1 MESQYVGMQCYK
13 ACLHFNNAVNLP
25 TLTANPS
32 LQRHHS
38 CRVTALVARLWEKAL
53 EVIRTKASLLYL
65 YGLSSSTVPHPCRCH
80 QLLKKSSKLSVP
92 GLQLASYAPE
102 EDESSKPP
110 YPDRSASYDDLR
122 PASFNTCDC
131 AMLLRQ
137 ALHSLPVSQLVCACC
152 PLGLCVRKD
161 NIFVPRRILT
171 AAHCIM
177 PPACISQHLFLCSPE
192 RCNPSRPG
200 RASLDCE
207 SHGGHHCHLRQSCFC
222 SSPSMGL
229 LGDGCSAYSH
239 F

>member
-1 MESQYVGMQCYK
+1 MQCSK

-32 LQRHHS
+32 LQSHHS

-53 EVIRTKASLLYL
+53 KVIRTKASLLYL

-102 EDESSKPP
+102 EDEPSKPP

-131 AMLLRQ
+131 AGCLDRQ
-137 ALHSLPVSQLVCACC
+137 YIPSQYLSWCVPVVHWACAC
-152 PLGLCVRKD
+152 VK
-161 NIFVPRRILT
+161 IT
-171 AAHCIM
+171 
-177 PPACISQHLFLCSPE
+177 SLFPVE
-192 RCNPSRPG
+192 
-200 RASLDCE
+200 
-207 SHGGHHCHLRQSCFC
+207 F
-222 SSPSMGL
+222 
-229 LGDGCSAYSH
+229 
-239 F
+239 